1 MMSDEMENGDSK
13 ISDISEVQPPISEV
27 QPPILPVDAQTPL
40 EMSTVEMNNMYE
52 TLLDS
57 KSNSNSY
64 SSCNS
69 SFEKLGS
76 RSEANSNVV
85 LDSKWDRLEVH
96 RKLLKLQLQQLSKSC
111 HSHSLL
117 SPSRNLVNGRRHSV
131 PNLPSNFFDP
141 ADTSTSPT
149 KSYSVP
155 APPYTAPT
163 SPIKKSSV
171 NSSSNSTSPSS
182 VMPPSSF
189 IYDSIK
195 AIPVSPTPQVS
206 EEPHDATQR
215 ILEFLAHKVDLLAIN
230 VNTIQFNL
238 NQITELIGRDRMD
251 KVPLSDSVKTLDDT
265 MDDKLTFLENKFDH
279 YKISMNIELEALRE
293 VNENL
298 KNKLESYISQESERE
313 EKIKEC
319 FNSPLN
325 VPNCIVDL
333 QPIKDDLEKKILDLD
348 VRLVEAEQYS
358 RRENLIISGIPNSVK
373 QKDLEQKVIDIL
385 GQIGVH
391 IIPNDIT
398 ACHRLYSPPGSEF
411 PAKVIIRFYN
421 RKVVNFCLDHK
432 DVLQQ
437 RAYDQLRM
445 NLRFYD
451 SVCSKN
457 QESLRICKWLYQ
469 QKKIH
474 DYYLR
479 NGFVKIVAHENGRPE
494 KIKHPD
500 FLRKKFVVPP
510 TV

>member
-1 MMSDEMENGDSK
+1 
-13 ISDISEVQPPISEV
+13 
-27 QPPILPVDAQTPL
+27 
-40 EMSTVEMNNMYE
+40 
-52 TLLDS
+52 
-57 KSNSNSY
+57 
-64 SSCNS
+64 
-69 SFEKLGS
+69 
-76 RSEANSNVV
+76 
-85 LDSKWDRLEVH
+85 
-96 RKLLKLQLQQLSKSC
+96 
-111 HSHSLL
+111 
-117 SPSRNLVNGRRHSV
+117 
-131 PNLPSNFFDP
+131 
-141 ADTSTSPT
+141 
-149 KSYSVP
+149 
-155 APPYTAPT
+155 
-163 SPIKKSSV
+163 
-171 NSSSNSTSPSS
+171 
-182 VMPPSSF
+182 MPPSSF

-238 NQITELIGRDRMD
+238 NQITELVGRDRMD

-411 PAKVIIRFYN
+411 PAKVIVRFYN